1 MELLMCVEE
10 CAQMKLS
17 CAYGAEANASAYRK
31 MGTKLK
37 VPGNKQE
44 KILVCRSSHLPF
56 IYPSCSN
63 TSFSRLIFY
72 V

>member
-1 MELLMCVEE
+1 MELLVCVEE
-10 CAQMKLS
+10 SAQMMLS
-17 CAYGAEANASAYRK
+17 SAYGAEANASTCRK

-37 VPGNKQE
+37 LPRNKQE
-44 KILVCRSSHLPF
+44 KIQGCRPSRLPF
-56 IYPSCSN
+56 IYPSRS